1 MNQSRGKAS
10 TNASRQNKSQKSSQA
25 SKTQTNASPQRRN
38 NTNQRKRKANL
49 TYNLAETQSKRGRIG
64 LSSESKSVSHRQP
77 QIIEE
82 DEYISEVNGSVNFT
96 RTVYPVNI
104 GQASTFPWGS
114 KIASLFEKYKFLM
127 LEFYYKR
134 EVSEFA
140 TNGQTGKVMLS
151 FDYDATDSFPTN
163 KQQVMDTIPHVD
175 SMPCAENIFL
185 RIDCSKFD
193 WLYVRPGIQPNNTD
207 LKTYDC
213 GQFFQTTQGCA
224 SSALIGELHVRY
236 RCLVQTPILDNPS
249 LSNGSVGSTTEFF
262 SRVPETITSSTT
274 PQVAFSVVSPAV
286 VNNGANLTLAPSG
299 LITLPNGVYKISC
312 QVVATANAVDVSAL
326 TIMLCQVI
334 TPATQVV
341 IPTNDDAAVQSFIAG
356 LNGHRSYFCDMY
368 EIIWDTGQFGPF
380 LTAQITATFSSGACS
395 AKTRLLFEYLG
406 TT

>member
-10 TNASRQNKSQKSSQA
+10 TNASRQNKSQKSGQA
-25 SKTQTNASPQRRN
+25 SKTQTDASTKRRRN

-49 TYNLAETQSKRGRIG
+49 TYNLAESPSKRGKLG

-82 DEYISEVNGSVNFT
+82 DEYIGEVNGSVNFT
-96 RTVYPVNI
+96 GTVYPVNI
-104 GQASTFPWGS
+104 GQAATFPWGS

-151 FDYDATDSFPTN
+151 FDYDASDAFPTN

-193 WLYVRPGIQPNNTD
+193 WLYVRPGLQATNTD
-207 LKTYDC
+207 IKTYDC

-249 LSNGSVGSTTEFF
+249 QANGTVGSTSEFY
-262 SRVPETITSSTT
+262 SRTPETITTSTVYQAVYSVNT
-274 PQVAFSVVSPAV
+274 PTV
-286 VNNGANLTLAPSG
+286 VNNGANLTLSPSG
-299 LITLPNGVYKISC
+299 LFTLPNGVYKIST
-312 QVVATANAVDVSAL
+312 QIVATCNAANVTAL
-326 TIMLCQVI
+326 TVDYSQNVI
-334 TPATQVV
+334 NTSVVVPAS
-341 IPTNDDAAVQSFIAG
+341 DDAAVQASIAG
-356 LNGHRSYFCDMY
+356 LNGFASYFCTAYD
-368 EIIWDTGQFGPF
+368 ILWDTGQYGP
-380 LTAQITATFSSGACS
+380 LVSIQVRATFATGAAS
-395 AKTRLLFEYLG
+395 VKTRVLFEYLG